1 MKSWSG
7 TLIGLVGTVAALV
20 AWWQTRDPTQ
30 WLSVA
35 GFVCLTIVW
44 SQVRLSFTAPL
55 RQVFSTEQPLG
66 AGFTALLW
74 LGLTLI
80 SLGVL
85 LRWLA

>member
-35 GFVCLTIVW
+35 GFACLTIVF

-55 RQVFSTEQPLG
+55 GQVFSTEQPLG
-66 AGFTALLW
+66 RGLVALNW
-74 LGLTLI
+74 IGIGLI

>member
-1 MKSWSG
+1 MKSWPG
-7 TLIGLVGTVAALV
+7 TLIGLIGTVAALV

-35 GFVCLTIVW
+35 GFACLMIVW
-44 SQVRLSFTAPL
+44 SQVPLSFTAPL
-55 RQVFSTEQPLG
+55 RQVFSMQQPIG

-74 LGLTLI
+74 IGLALT